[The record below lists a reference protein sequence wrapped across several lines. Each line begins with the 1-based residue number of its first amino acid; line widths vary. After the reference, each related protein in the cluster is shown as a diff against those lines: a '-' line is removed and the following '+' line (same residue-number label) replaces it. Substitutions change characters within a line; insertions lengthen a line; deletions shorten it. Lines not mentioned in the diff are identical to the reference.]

1 MFDLITIVKTIG
13 YAGLFGLIFAETG
26 LFIGAVLP
34 GDSLLFTVG
43 LLTSQGYFDLSA
55 VLVIIFIAAII
66 GDITGYELGR
76 RAGPRI
82 FKKEDSLF
90 FHKDNLIKTQAFF
103 ERYGGKTILVA
114 RFIPLIRSF
123 TPLMAG
129 VGRMR
134 YRSFISYSVV
144 GAIVWTG
151 SVTMLG
157 YYLGVTIPHA
167 KDYLLIFVAIV
178 ILVTLGPTLWQI
190 FKDPEV
196 RARSLRELQQFWYRL
211 RK

>member
-1 MFDLITIVKTIG
+1 MFDLISIVKTIG
-13 YAGLFGLIFAETG
+13 YAGLFGLVFAETG

-43 LLTSQGYFDLSA
+43 LLAAQGYFDISA
-55 VLVIIFIAAII
+55 VLVLIFIAAIV
-66 GDITGYELGR
+66 GDVTGYELGR
-76 RAGPRI
+76 RVGPRI

-134 YRSFISYSVV
+134 YRSFIGYSIA
-144 GAIVWTG
+144 GAIIWTG
-151 SVTMLG
+151 SVTLLG
-157 YYLGVTIPHA
+157 YYLGITIPHA
-167 KDYLLIFVAIV
+167 KDYLLVFVAII
-178 ILVTLGPTLWQI
+178 ILITLGPTLWQI

-196 RARSLRELQQFWYRL
+196 RTRSIRELQQFWHRM